1 MKVIFDSNI
10 WISFLIGHHAKLL
23 QGILTDSRCKVVA
36 CDELLEEIRGVC
48 LRSKICSRVCD
59 EEVDDLFRVIF
70 AYCAKVKIEIEA
82 VAKIRD
88 PKDLYLLSLAETV
101 NANYIVTGDNDV
113 LDLKWHKQT
122 KMLTF
127 AEFKALI

>member
-23 QGILTDSRCKVVA
+23 QGILTDSRCKVVV

-48 LRSKICSRVCD
+48 LRSKICS
-59 EEVDDLFRVIF
+59 RVIF

-127 AEFKALI
+127 AEFKALL